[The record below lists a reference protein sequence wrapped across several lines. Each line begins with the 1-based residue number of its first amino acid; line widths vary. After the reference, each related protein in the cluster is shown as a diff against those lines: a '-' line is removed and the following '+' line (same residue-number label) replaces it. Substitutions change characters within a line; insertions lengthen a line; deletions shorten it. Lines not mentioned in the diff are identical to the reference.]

1 MQTRTTL
8 RGATAAFA
16 LCAALAG
23 GTAAASAEPLKLEP
37 AAPETTVSVSEQ
49 MTSTGSSTIS
59 ASVNAKVACVFQNT
73 LSGHKLDC

>member
-16 LCAALAG
+16 LCAAIAG
-23 GTAAASAEPLKLEP
+23 GTAAASAEPLRLEP
-37 AAPETTVSVSEQ
+37 AAPETTEPVSEQ

-59 ASVNAKVACVFQNT
+59 ASVNAKVACVFQST
-73 LSGHKLDC
+73 LSAQKLDC

>member
-1 MQTRTTL
+1 MQNRTTL

-16 LCAALAG
+16 LCAAIAG
-23 GTAAASAEPLKLEP
+23 GAGAASAEPLKLQP
-37 AAPETTVSVSEQ
+37 AAPETSAPVGEQ

-59 ASVNAKVACVFQNT
+59 SSVNAKVACAFQNT

>member
-1 MQTRTTL
+1 MQTRTAL

-23 GTAAASAEPLKLEP
+23 GSAAASAEPLKLEP
-37 AAPETTVSVSEQ
+37 AAPETTVPVSEQ

-59 ASVNAKVACVFQNT
+59 ASVNARIACIFQNT